1 MFFLC
6 FLFPLFCTLCLGD
19 RHECAGRAWEEGGG
33 RSWAAGSF
41 SSVESHRWKMG
52 HTDQGMKSCEE
63 EAEAEEEESEEIE
76 EEVENVI
83 VPSCDLSQPLIF
95 SVFESEVGSESCAV
109 DDALEVGLLSL
120 SSSSPAA
127 PAVVEN
133 FPNAAAEPASSSH
146 ASYHSSCVQDAVPID
161 ECCGFELVSATSA
174 AARSLQDCCQEEE
187 AAAAAGS
194 EERGEIDVSECLD
207 FMQAGSSECLDSPCK
222 PGGGEEL
229 LGACEDVGEKGN
241 RGGSWVVTDGE
252 SFSPQCTDFSK
263 SDQSLDLS
271 FDATQGGRGCVID
284 HVTASASE
292 TLDSGRGAVQDVVEE
307 EASLFTLLADQVTK
321 STTTTASGSES
332 GECSSGEKKEE
343 ERISSSSSSS
353 RKAGGK
359 NAAATATGKKK
370 AKVDWTPELHR
381 RFVQAVEQLGV
392 EKAFPSRILELM
404 GVQCLTR
411 HNIASHLQK
420 YRSHRRHLAAREA
433 EAASWSHA
441 RRAAY
446 PPSSW
451 NRSSS
456 CSSNSRRSS
465 TSTADGLPYL
475 VPLVLQHHSNNSH
488 PPIQPRMSSSS
499 HHPMLQQPVL
509 RTTTMPLKVWGYPT
523 VDHSCMHLWQQQQ
536 AVNPPSFWQ
545 APDGSYWQYPAA
557 ALQQAPA
564 CCSSAYPHPMRV
576 PLATMPSSASTVS
589 LLQQEDGSSSSCCF
603 SEDSFF
609 AAVDDEASLPTS
621 MFLCNSLYEEEES
634 EDMDTGAPAAAAV
647 AASCSTPPSESQ
659 LSKVIL
665 HAAIS
670 EALANPWTPPPL
682 GLKPPSMEG
691 VIAELQ
697 RQGINTVSPS
707 TC

>member
-1 MFFLC
+1 
-6 FLFPLFCTLCLGD
+6 
-19 RHECAGRAWEEGGG
+19 
-33 RSWAAGSF
+33 
-41 SSVESHRWKMG
+41 MG
-52 HTDQGMKSCEE
+52 YTDQGMKSCEE
-63 EAEAEEEESEEIE
+63 EEEEEAEEEESEEKEEIEEEEE

-133 FPNAAAEPASSSH
+133 FPNAAAAAEPASSSH
-146 ASYHSSCVQDAVPID
+146 ASYHSSCVQDEVPID
-161 ECCGFELVSATSA
+161 ECCGFDPVSATSA
-174 AARSLQDCCQEEE
+174 AARSLQDCCQEE

-207 FMQAGSSECLDSPCK
+207 FMQAESSECLDSPCR

-229 LGACEDVGEKGN
+229 LGACEDVGEEGN
-241 RGGSWVVTDGE
+241 RGGGGVVTDGE
-252 SFSPQCTDFSK
+252 SFSPQCMDFSK

-271 FDATQGGRGCVID
+271 FDATQGGKGCVID

-292 TLDSGRGAVQDVVEE
+292 TLDSGQGAVQDVVEE

-332 GECSSGEKKEE
+332 GECSSREKKEE

-564 CCSSAYPHPMRV
+564 CCSSVYPHPMRV

-609 AAVDDEASLPTS
+609 AAADDEASLPTS

-634 EDMDTGAPAAAAV
+634 EDMATGAPAAAAV

>member
-1 MFFLC
+1 
-6 FLFPLFCTLCLGD
+6 
-19 RHECAGRAWEEGGG
+19 
-33 RSWAAGSF
+33 
-41 SSVESHRWKMG
+41 MG

-95 SVFESEVGSESCAV
+95 SVFESEVGSESCA
-109 DDALEVGLLSL
+109 
-120 SSSSPAA
+120 
-127 PAVVEN
+127 
-133 FPNAAAEPASSSH
+133 
-146 ASYHSSCVQDAVPID
+146 
-161 ECCGFELVSATSA
+161 
-174 AARSLQDCCQEEE
+174 
-187 AAAAAGS
+187 
-194 EERGEIDVSECLD
+194 
-207 FMQAGSSECLDSPCK
+207 
-222 PGGGEEL
+222 
-229 LGACEDVGEKGN
+229 
-241 RGGSWVVTDGE
+241 
-252 SFSPQCTDFSK
+252 
-263 SDQSLDLS
+263 
-271 FDATQGGRGCVID
+271 
-284 HVTASASE
+284 
-292 TLDSGRGAVQDVVEE
+292 
-307 EASLFTLLADQVTK
+307 VTK

-564 CCSSAYPHPMRV
+564 CCSSVYPHPMRV
-576 PLATMPSSASTVS
+576 PLATMPSTPVA
-589 LLQQEDGSSSSCCF
+589 
-603 SEDSFF
+603 
-609 AAVDDEASLPTS
+609 
-621 MFLCNSLYEEEES
+621 
-634 EDMDTGAPAAAAV
+634 AAAAV

>member
-1 MFFLC
+1 
-6 FLFPLFCTLCLGD
+6 
-19 RHECAGRAWEEGGG
+19 
-33 RSWAAGSF
+33 
-41 SSVESHRWKMG
+41 
-52 HTDQGMKSCEE
+52 MKSCEE

-95 SVFESEVGSESCAV
+95 SVFESEVGSKSCAV

-127 PAVVEN
+127 PTVVEN
-133 FPNAAAEPASSSH
+133 FANAAAEPASSSH

-161 ECCGFELVSATSA
+161 ECCGCELVSATSA
-174 AARSLQDCCQEEE
+174 AARSLQDCCQEEAA

-207 FMQAGSSECLDSPCK
+207 FMQAGSSECLDSRCK

-229 LGACEDVGEKGN
+229 LGACEDE
-241 RGGSWVVTDGE
+241 
-252 SFSPQCTDFSK
+252 
-263 SDQSLDLS
+263 
-271 FDATQGGRGCVID
+271 
-284 HVTASASE
+284 
-292 TLDSGRGAVQDVVEE
+292 VVEE

-475 VPLVLQHHSNNSH
+475 VPL
-488 PPIQPRMSSSS
+488 
-499 HHPMLQQPVL
+499 QPVL

-564 CCSSAYPHPMRV
+564 CCSSVYPHPMRV
-576 PLATMPSSASTVS
+576 PLATMPST
-589 LLQQEDGSSSSCCF
+589 
-603 SEDSFF
+603 
-609 AAVDDEASLPTS
+609 P
-621 MFLCNSLYEEEES
+621 
-634 EDMDTGAPAAAAV
+634 